1 MKSSL
6 TLLHLY
12 SKDMNIYGDN
22 GNVLTILKR
31 LERRG
36 IDCNII
42 QYNSGDTLPDEFDI
56 LIGGGGQ
63 DSGQAAIKDDLVR
76 IGPQLKTMANKG
88 TPMLV
93 ICGLYQLFGNFFKT
107 INGETLPGIGILNI
121 ETYGKS
127 ERMIGNIVTSSSKFG
142 TLVGYEN
149 HSGQTFLLD
158 NTEPLAKVLR
168 GAGNNMEDGHE
179 GAIYKNV
186 IGSYMHGSMLPKN
199 PVVADF
205 LIAKALELKYGKLLE
220 LQPLDDS
227 LAEQARQSTMQRPR

>member
-1 MKSSL
+1 
-6 TLLHLY
+6 
-12 SKDMNIYGDN
+12 MNIYGDN